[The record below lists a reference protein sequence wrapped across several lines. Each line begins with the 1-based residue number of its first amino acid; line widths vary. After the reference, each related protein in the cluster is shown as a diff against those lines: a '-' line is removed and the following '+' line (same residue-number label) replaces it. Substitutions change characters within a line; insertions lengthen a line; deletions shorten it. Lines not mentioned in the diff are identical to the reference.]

1 LSDVIKDF
9 HKEKYERESKV
20 LMGRLFDIDHYFR
33 LDGFLLDRY
42 IETLIT
48 VLGHKEAE
56 SLPRG
61 RPYYIDMCG
70 YSKEIADFLGN
81 RNYLYL
87 KPSMYYAL
95 IVSPEQAGAGTSY
108 MPFSFLKDALTS
120 AYKRYD
126 ELLKVLTKDSVAV
139 LQMKLNIRNL
149 EDVNQIVSLK
159 SLNMKIDT
167 IEGRVSDITKMK
179 KMIDLLGDNDNI
191 LSDSYVEDMMTAAKK
206 VGNIKNNIGRLNT
219 EDIYQAINSFF
230 VEYPVPAMMLFDAEN
245 EKSLFFHG
253 MSDLELDSR
262 SEGVFGVLID
272 KTSVLENLEKLNF
285 IDYHMNAA
293 FIGEKIE
300 EIENLELIERG
311 HDINMM
317 SNFELE
323 RVRSGLV
330 GDLPPVVEEL
340 AELKNKIEKQ
350 KKLLKSTVK
359 GLSEGTKYMLAFAK
373 AEFPIVNKLLCLF
386 DRNNYLRRYYAE
398 NYDLL
403 NELEK
408 MPVIRK
414 YYVLK
419 KLSTQIKRSGY

>member
-1 LSDVIKDF
+1 LSDVIKEF
-9 HKEKYERESKV
+9 NNEKYARESKTFI
-20 LMGRLFDIDHYFR
+20 GKLFDTDHYFR

-42 IETLIT
+42 IEALVT
-48 VLGHKEAE
+48 VLGHKAAE
-56 SLPRG
+56 SLPRSV
-61 RPYYIDMCG
+61 PYYIDMCG

-95 IVSPEQAGAGTSY
+95 IVSPEQISAGLTYTPLSFIKDVLAASY
-108 MPFSFLKDALTS
+108 K
-120 AYKRYD
+120 KYD
-126 ELLKVLTKDSVAV
+126 ELFKAVTKDNVV
-139 LQMKLNIRNL
+139 ILQMKLNVRNL
-149 EDVNQIVSLK
+149 EDINQIVSLK
-159 SLNMKIDT
+159 SVNTKADT
-167 IEGRVSDITKMK
+167 IEGRVSDITKIK
-179 KMIDLLGDNDNI
+179 KMIELLGENDNI
-191 LSDSYVEDMMTAAKK
+191 LSDSYVEDMMAAAKK
-206 VGNIKNNIGRLNT
+206 VGNIKNVVSRMNT
-219 EDIYQAINSFF
+219 EDTYQAINSFY
-230 VEYPVPAMMLFDAEN
+230 VEYPVPALMLFDAEN

-253 MSDLELDSR
+253 MADFELDSHID
-262 SEGVFGVLID
+262 SVFAVLIG

-300 EIENLELIERG
+300 EIENLELIDRG
-311 HDINMM
+311 HDINRM

-323 RVRSGLV
+323 RVRSELSGN
-330 GDLPPVVEEL
+330 LPPVVEEL
-340 AELKNKIEKQ
+340 NTLKNKLEKQ

-359 GLSEGTKYMLAFAK
+359 DLSEDVKYMLAFAK

-398 NYDLL
+398 NYELL
-403 NELEK
+403 NDIEK
-408 MPVIRK
+408 MPVIKK

>member
-1 LSDVIKDF
+1 
-9 HKEKYERESKV
+9 
-20 LMGRLFDIDHYFR
+20 MGRLFDIDHYFR

-48 VLGHKEAE
+48 VLGHKEAG
-56 SLPRG
+56 SLPRC

-108 MPFSFLKDALTS
+108 MPFSFLKDALAA

-126 ELLKVLTKDSVAV
+126 ELLKVLTKDNVAV

-149 EDVNQIVSLK
+149 EDVNQVVSLK

-167 IEGRVSDITKMK
+167 IEGRVSDITKIK

-191 LSDSYVEDMMTAAKK
+191 LSDSYVADMMTAAKK
-206 VGNIKNNIGRLNT
+206 VGNIKNAIGRLNT
-219 EDIYQAINSFF
+219 EDICQAINSFF

-262 SEGVFGVLID
+262 AEGVFGVLID

-323 RVRSGLV
+323 RVRSELTGS
-330 GDLPPVVEEL
+330 LPPVVEEL

-359 GLSEGTKYMLAFAK
+359 GLSEGAKYMLAFAK